1 MKVLR
6 RILVLV
12 VVLTF
17 NYGYTQQKEYKE
29 RYNDAVP
36 KLQSLVERKESF
48 YDKKFKTFYEILNK
62 RNIKIEGVNISPK
75 NYERNSDLYIL
86 ELYILDDEVKSYAY
100 DKSLAIPYIEIWVKE
115 QIPLDILKTQ
125 REKHGIWDK
134 WYENYFSNYTI
145 EKIKFYGIKGMNN
158 EFHSPL

>member
-29 RYNDAVP
+29 RYSDAVP

-48 YDKKFKTFYEILNK
+48 YDKKFNDFYKILNK
-62 RNIKIEGVNISPK
+62 KRIKVEGVIVSPK
-75 NYERNSDLYIL
+75 NYERDAELYII
-86 ELYILDDEVKSYAY
+86 ELDILDDEIISYAY
-100 DKSLAIPYIEIWVKE
+100 KNSLAIPKIEIWVKE